1 MNNEAKIMD
10 MFYRSETKPRIR
22 ERLISR
28 EQYLEFLE
36 GQLEENKV
44 LCVQGVEGVG
54 VTTTLALFAKR
65 HGSHCA
71 SYFNNGWSRYLLNP
85 KAIVSSL
92 QSQLELSSSNIEDGD
107 NEKNLTTWVYRLNK
121 MTRGK
126 NRYFYFV
133 FDGFDNLPV
142 VFVDGIKSVLTPLF
156 SVSNARFVFSGDAQ
170 NLKQLLPEGTVL
182 KQTNELFKFQENDV
196 DGYLRGVDPNM
207 KAEDISIFYNLSKKG
222 NARLLTILTD
232 KLQKYGMQK
241 IRDFYQYGVDDFY
254 AEDYEWIEAQARIA
268 QQLMALLAFCEI
280 PMNRQMVRK
289 TLNLSDDNVN
299 DLLTLCGD
307 YVGETY
313 GGVIELRS
321 DDFKKY
327 LRERM
332 NGLKNDIELLLI
344 DVIEKSTDMGEQFVY
359 LPALYKHVKDNKQL
373 VDYLTSENV

>member
-241 IRDFYQYGVDDFY
+241 IRDFYQYGVD
-254 AEDYEWIEAQARIA
+254 
-268 QQLMALLAFCEI
+268 
-280 PMNRQMVRK
+280 
-289 TLNLSDDNVN
+289 
-299 DLLTLCGD
+299 G
-307 YVGETY
+307 
-313 GGVIELRS
+313 LR
-321 DDFKKY
+321 
-327 LRERM
+327 
-332 NGLKNDIELLLI
+332 
-344 DVIEKSTDMGEQFVY
+344 
-359 LPALYKHVKDNKQL
+359 
-373 VDYLTSENV
+373 VD